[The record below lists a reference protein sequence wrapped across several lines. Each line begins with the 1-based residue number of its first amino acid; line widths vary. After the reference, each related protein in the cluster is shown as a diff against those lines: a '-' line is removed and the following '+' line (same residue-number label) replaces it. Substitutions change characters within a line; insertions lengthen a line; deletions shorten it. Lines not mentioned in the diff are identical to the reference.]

1 MTNVMEITELILM
14 PMSWDVSKS
23 RDTARMAIPIFVF
36 WMRMTSTTTSRMVR
50 MGVMMVMRFMLRP
63 PTWSTWVRK
72 GMSG

>member
-23 RDTARMAIPIFVF
+23 RDTARMAMPIFVF

-50 MGVMMVMRFMLRP
+50 MGVMMVMRFMLRL